1 MRSTTHEIAGIALAL
16 AAARVLDASSAESV
30 GVAAGALIGSRLP
43 DVDQPGARAHRP
55 SLLERRS
62 VVVGIAGAALRL
74 PGRVFAVLVRHR
86 GVTHSALACA
96 LSAGAAALVAYPAG
110 PAGLV
115 VAAGIGLGYAA
126 HVAADACTPGG
137 VTLWA
142 PLSRRRMW
150 LLPRGLRITTGS
162 LPEAL
167 LAAALVA
174 ALAAVLLY
182 A

>member
-1 MRSTTHEIAGIALAL
+1 MRSATHDIAGIALAL
-16 AAARVLDASSAESV
+16 AAARVLDVAAPESI
-30 GVAAGALIGSRLP
+30 GLAAGALVGSRLP
-43 DVDQPGARAHRP
+43 DIDQPGARVHRP
-55 SLLERRS
+55 TLLERHS
-62 VVVGIAGAALRL
+62 VVVGTAGAALRL
-74 PGRVFAVLVRHR
+74 PGHVFAVLVRHR
-86 GVTHSALACA
+86 GITHSALACA
-96 LSAGAAALVAYPAG
+96 LVAGSAALVAHGAG

-126 HVAADACTPGG
+126 HLAADACTPGG

-142 PLSRRRMW
+142 PLSRRRVW
-150 LLPRGLRITTGS
+150 LFPRRLRIKTGS